1 MSADLSAQIQSVL
14 SDPESMEQIRQLAE
28 MLGTGD
34 AAQDTASAVSP
45 SADPSPMPEP
55 AALLQLGQ
63 MLQKA
68 PTDKNAALLL
78 ALRPHLGAARQ
89 GRVDRA
95 VRLLRLWAA
104 FKTMRDSGM
113 LQKLL

>member
-34 AAQDTASAVSP
+34 AAQDTASAAP
-45 SADPSPMPEP
+45 SADSSQMPEP